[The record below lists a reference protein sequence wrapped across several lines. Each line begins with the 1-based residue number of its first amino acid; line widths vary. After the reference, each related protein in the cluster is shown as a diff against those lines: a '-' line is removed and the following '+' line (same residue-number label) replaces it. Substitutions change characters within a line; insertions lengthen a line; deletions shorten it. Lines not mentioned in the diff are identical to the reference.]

1 MVRTPERKEDLPPMA
16 KSQENGTTILL
27 GLEECEVGMVAE
39 EAGKIIVEVKTKE
52 RNAVC
57 PYCSSV
63 RLYRHGS
70 GEKRQVLHSW
80 SNGRKVYLEL
90 SRQRWR
96 CQDCGHSFNDGAEL
110 LRPYSRM
117 TKQAEQEALWQLKDR
132 SFSQV
137 TRDLGVSYTSLRRL
151 LEKEIDGEVSS
162 FLPLEEEIFLG
173 IDEHSFK
180 HQELVYTVTEVKKRR
195 VLRILK
201 DDRIATLKDFLIRI
215 PKDQVK
221 EVCIDMKEGLRKLAE
236 ALFPEAKVVVD
247 PFHVVAD
254 SNRRMDEARRIEQD
268 VHLRKKVQI
277 PKKLFLIGG
286 EKLSEEGRSRLNVLL
301 EKYPSLKD
309 FYWAKEKVREVYR
322 QESQAQA
329 ARILDNLI
337 LNLRSADDG
346 ELIRWGNTL
355 KCWRDPILNHLQ
367 NGTSNGFTEG
377 CNTKIKMLK
386 RISYG
391 LRNAEV
397 YWRKMFLGFIPC
409 RSCFHN
415 I

>member
-1 MVRTPERKEDLPPMA
+1 MA

-27 GLEECEVGMVAE
+27 GLKGYEVGMVTE
-39 EAGKIIVEVKTKE
+39 NGGEIIVEARSRE
-52 RNAVC
+52 RKPVC
-57 PYCSSV
+57 PYCNSV
-63 RLYRHGS
+63 KLYRHGW
-70 GEKRQVLHSW
+70 GKRRRVLHIW
-80 SNGRKVYLEL
+80 SNGKKVYLEL
-90 SRQRWR
+90 SCQRWR
-96 CQDCGHSFNDGAEL
+96 CQDCGRSFSGSAQL
-110 LRPYSRM
+110 LRPYARM

-137 TRDLGVSYTSLRRL
+137 KRDPGVNYTSLRRL
-151 LEKEIDGEVSS
+151 LEKEIDGGASS

-180 HQELVYTVTEVKKRR
+180 HQELVYMVTEVKKRR
-195 VLRILK
+195 VLRILH
-201 DDRIATLKDFLIRI
+201 DDRIATLKAFLIKI
-215 PKDQVK
+215 PKDKVK
-221 EVCIDMKEGLRKLAE
+221 EVCIDMKEGLRKVAE
-236 ALFPEAKVVVD
+236 ALFPDAKVVVD

-268 VHLRKKVQI
+268 VQLKRKVQI
-277 PKKLFLIGG
+277 PKKIFLIGG
-286 EKLSEEGRSRLNVLL
+286 EKLSAEARSRLDVLL

-309 FYWAKEKVREVYR
+309 FYWAKEKIREVYR
-322 QESQAQA
+322 QESQAEA

-355 KCWRDPILNHLQ
+355 KHWRDPILNHFE
-367 NGTSNGFTEG
+367 NRTSNGYTEG
-377 CNTKIKMLK
+377 CNTKIKTLK
-386 RISYG
+386 RVSYG

-397 YWRKMFLGFIPC
+397 YWRKMLLGFVPC